1 MTAKLF
7 IAIFVGLL
15 TIASLQLSTA
25 APRPSKTELFEKNIA
40 DYLRHN
46 KEALKELKQLGFD
59 DHASLGRVK
68 RQSTV
73 EIDTNDAEIEEEK
86 PGFFDRAAKFVVE
99 LLQRFLRWY
108 VDSACERSLSMMAAE
123 DICWSNKVKIVD
135 RIQYT
140 TKSVLNFAKEKL
152 GLVKDEPFHP
162 QQCDYYECIFAELK
176 MLDPN
181 GYPNYNKIVEWID
194 NNIIYN
200 YAKTQYDTLKECN
213 AALSQSVESDTYFS
227 GDLIPIN
234 EGPQSLQNN
243 CEVVREFM
251 KCLALN
257 ATECIIFVYP

>member
-1 MTAKLF
+1 MFALHEKRSSSRLIMLKKGIRSIF
-7 IAIFVGLL
+7 IFSVLI
-15 TIASLQLSTA
+15 
-25 APRPSKTELFEKNIA
+25 
-40 DYLRHN
+40 HN
-46 KEALKELKQLGFD
+46 CF
-59 DHASLGRVK
+59 R
-68 RQSTV
+68 
-73 EIDTNDAEIEEEK
+73 
-86 PGFFDRAAKFVVE
+86 
-99 LLQRFLRWY
+99 Y

-234 EGPQSLQNN
+234 GPQSLQNN

>member
-99 LLQRFLRWY
+99 LLQRFLRW
-108 VDSACERSLSMMAAE
+108 V
-123 DICWSNKVKIVD
+123 N
-135 RIQYT
+135 
-140 TKSVLNFAKEKL
+140 
-152 GLVKDEPFHP
+152 
-162 QQCDYYECIFAELK
+162 
-176 MLDPN
+176 
-181 GYPNYNKIVEWID
+181 
-194 NNIIYN
+194 
-200 YAKTQYDTLKECN
+200 
-213 AALSQSVESDTYFS
+213 
-227 GDLIPIN
+227 
-234 EGPQSLQNN
+234 
-243 CEVVREFM
+243 
-251 KCLALN
+251 
-257 ATECIIFVYP
+257 TENS